1 MSATPA
7 LPEPSD
13 LAHSTQVSQRDEDAQ
28 YYRQVLNKLI
38 AMGTDLA
45 AAVHRQALT
54 EPAQSQPASPGP
66 TPNQAIAF
74 DRLARTVRRTIAL
87 ARKLSE
93 PAREA
98 PGPKLRPTECPNHRR
113 PDCAATDAPDAEPW
127 AEPCERA
134 EGADYDADEDLY
146 DDLDDDIDAEFDADF
161 AELIARQYHSPLA
174 RLTDAELR
182 ALPTTQDAPES
193 TQACAPGKTCRLC
206 ARAAKPTTAPP
217 RITQPTQATPRP
229 GTGPPR
235 S

>member
-1 MSATPA
+1 
-7 LPEPSD
+7 
-13 LAHSTQVSQRDEDAQ
+13 
-28 YYRQVLNKLI
+28 
-38 AMGTDLA
+38 
-45 AAVHRQALT
+45 
-54 EPAQSQPASPGP
+54 EPAQSQPAAPGP
-66 TPNQAIAF
+66 TPNQATSF

-98 PGPKLRPTECPNHRR
+98 PSPKLRPTECPNHRR
-113 PDCAATDAPDAEPW
+113 TDCAEADASDAEPW

-146 DDLDDDIDAEFDADF
+146 DDLDDDIDAEFDAEF
-161 AELIARQYHSPLA
+161 AELIARQYHSLHA

-182 ALPTTQDAPES
+182 ALPTTQDAPPS
-193 TQACAPGKTCRLC
+193 AQAGVPGKKCGLC

-217 RITQPTQATPRP
+217 RTTQPTQGTRHPS
-229 GTGPPR
+229 TGPPR